1 MLTTFPDVT
10 KTCTALGENDYE
22 YYEDAFEFSHNW
34 ELGVS
39 LSLSASA
46 DFPLLPELS
55 ASFTQVLYEH
65 AFTPTLGCL
74 AFDSATKAGQL
85 KPAES
90 VTPQIDIVKL
100 QATVERTGH
109 LPDGVDP
116 SLLENYADGPLPTS
130 IKAAIDAAKK
140 NVASP
145 GAVGGRGIVS
155 LLVAVAAAAIIL

>member
-10 KTCTALGENDYE
+10 KTCAVPGENDYE

-55 ASFTQVLYEH
+55 TSFTQVLYEH
-65 AFTPTLGCL
+65 AFTPTLACL
-74 AFDSATKAGQL
+74 TFDSATKAGQL

-100 QATVERTGH
+100 QAAVEKTGH

-116 SLLENYADGPLPTS
+116 SLLRNYTAGPLPTS
-130 IKAAIDAAKK
+130 IQAAVDEAK

-145 GAVGGRGIVS
+145 GAVGGKGIVS
-155 LLVAVAAAAIIL
+155 LLVAVAAAAMIL

>member
-10 KTCTALGENDYE
+10 KTCTALGEDDFE
-22 YYEDAFEFSHNW
+22 YFEDAFEFSHNW
-34 ELGVS
+34 ALGVS

-46 DFPLLPELS
+46 EFPLLPELS
-55 ASFTQVLYEH
+55 ASFTQELYEH

-74 AFDSATKAGQL
+74 TFDGATKAGQL

-90 VTPQIDIVKL
+90 VTPQIDIAKL
-100 QATVERTGH
+100 QVVVDKTGH

-116 SLLENYADGPLPTS
+116 SLLENYGPLPTS
-130 IKAAIDAAKK
+130 IKKAVDEAKK

-145 GAVGGRGIVS
+145 RAVGGRGIVS
-155 LLVAVAAAAIIL
+155 LLVAVAVATMIL